1 MEYPSDFLLVHRARN
16 GDEDACEKL
25 VKKYY
30 PSIYQ
35 YCLLHTSNLYD
46 AQDLTQEV
54 FTSFFINLHRYRE
67 CGKVKNYLYTVAGN
81 ALKNY
86 YKKKRDIPVEQIAET
101 VQSGTGNVE
110 SIGEYAG
117 NNGKVNAMGTTARN
131 GNIQKDLGESVG
143 IRLDIERAV
152 RKLPEEIREVAILFF
167 FQELKQRE
175 IAELLHIKLS
185 LVKYRI
191 GRARELLIQ
200 ELEVEKHEKI

>member
-16 GDEDACEKL
+16 GDEEACEKL

-54 FTSFFINLHRYRE
+54 FTSFFVNLHRYRE
-67 CGKVKNYLYTVAGN
+67 YGKVKNYLYTVAGN
-81 ALKNY
+81 AVKNY
-86 YKKKRDIPVEQIAET
+86 YKKKRDIPVDQIAET
-101 VQSGTGNVE
+101 LQRSAGNAE
-110 SIGEYAG
+110 SFGDYAG
-117 NNGKVNAMGTTARN
+117 KCGKVNAAGTAV
-131 GNIQKDLGESVG
+131 GNSNMNLDIGENVG